1 MLKQL
6 HSFILSVIIV
16 CFLSVS
22 QVAFGEIETNSLQE
36 GIPKDDV
43 GYVQNNIRDTNLEP
57 MNTESIKKSV
67 IPDPAKEGKK
77 VIGLFIKMMIAV
89 AFSALLIYALLLLV
103 KKYYPVSFSNS
114 DNNDD
119 DNYENLDLSTPDS
132 KNDAL
137 KSFLNRT
144 K

>member
-1 MLKQL
+1 MPKQL
-6 HSFILSVIIV
+6 HSFILSVIII
-16 CFLSVS
+16 CFLSVPI
-22 QVAFGEIETNSLQE
+22 AFGEEQTNSLQDSV
-36 GIPKDDV
+36 PKEDV
-43 GYVQNNIRDTNLEP
+43 EYVQNNIRDTNLEP

-77 VIGLFIKMMIAV
+77 VIGLFIKMMMAV

-103 KKYYPVSFSNS
+103 KKYYPVSFSAPE
-114 DNNDD
+114 NDD
-119 DNYENLDLSTPDS
+119 YENLDLSTPGS